1 MNPPRNFLDASIKS
15 STLFLDGYSSASSPA
30 MPGPLA
36 QAEHPTIR
44 GRPARTVQAGGLSMK
59 AIRILLVSLLAVS
72 LAAPAILAQPRQLL
86 QGTQIHLQ
94 LLTDISTGAARD
106 GDPFM
111 AIVTEPVAI
120 GDQLVLPAGTRVNGI
135 ITTINKARRFSIF
148 RGEAYLNLSFRS
160 VEVDSRLIPVQMSL
174 LAIEKPSRDGEG
186 RKRKDVKITEG
197 QVVEEKHDIKGDV
210 VAGTIGT
217 GGGTLIGAVFSHAVR
232 GFGLGLAGSAVYVVA
247 RKGKEV
253 DLPAKTGMLIRM
265 DSTITVPSVAV
276 SGN

>member
-1 MNPPRNFLDASIKS
+1 
-15 STLFLDGYSSASSPA
+15 
-30 MPGPLA
+30 
-36 QAEHPTIR
+36 
-44 GRPARTVQAGGLSMK
+44 MK
-59 AIRILLVSLLAVS
+59 AVRILLVSLLAVS

-94 LLTDISTGAARD
+94 LLTDISTDAARD

-111 AIVTEPVAI
+111 AVVTEPVAI

-174 LAIEKPSRDGEG
+174 LAIEKPSREGEG

-217 GGGTLIGAVFSHAVR
+217 GGGTLIGAVFSHAAR

>member
-1 MNPPRNFLDASIKS
+1 
-15 STLFLDGYSSASSPA
+15 
-30 MPGPLA
+30 
-36 QAEHPTIR
+36 
-44 GRPARTVQAGGLSMK
+44 MK
-59 AIRILLVSLLAVS
+59 AVRILLVSLLAVS

-94 LLTDISTGAARD
+94 LLTDISTDAARD

-111 AIVTEPVAI
+111 AIVTESVAI

-148 RGEAYLNLSFRS
+148 RGEAYLNLAFRS

-174 LAIEKPSRDGEG
+174 LAIAKPAKEGEG

-197 QVVEEKHDIKGDV
+197 QVVEEKHDIKGDI

-217 GGGTLIGAVFSHAVR
+217 GGGTLVGAVFSHAVR
-232 GFGLGLAGSAVYVVA
+232 GFGLGLAGTAVYVVA

-253 DLPAKTGMLIRM
+253 DLPAKSGMLVRM

>member
-1 MNPPRNFLDASIKS
+1 
-15 STLFLDGYSSASSPA
+15 
-30 MPGPLA
+30 
-36 QAEHPTIR
+36 
-44 GRPARTVQAGGLSMK
+44 MK
-59 AIRILLVSLLAVS
+59 AVRILLVSLLAVS

-94 LLTDISTGAARD
+94 LLTDISTAAARD

-111 AIVTEPVAI
+111 AVVTEPVAI

>member
-1 MNPPRNFLDASIKS
+1 
-15 STLFLDGYSSASSPA
+15 
-30 MPGPLA
+30 
-36 QAEHPTIR
+36 
-44 GRPARTVQAGGLSMK
+44 MK
-59 AIRILLVSLLAVS
+59 AVRILLVSLLAVS

-86 QGTQIHLQ
+86 QGTQIRLQ

-174 LAIEKPSRDGEG
+174 LAIEKPAKEGEG
-186 RKRKDVKITEG
+186 RRRKDVKITEG
-197 QVVEEKHDIKGDV
+197 QVVEEKHDIKGDI

-217 GGGTLIGAVFSHAVR
+217 GGGTLVGAVFSHAVR
-232 GFGLGLAGSAVYVVA
+232 GFGIGLAGTAVYVVA

-253 DLPAKTGMLIRM
+253 DLPAKSGMLVRM
-265 DSTITVPSVAV
+265 DSTITVPGTTATNASFTT
-276 SGN
+276 SSR